1 MAIDIN
7 KIDEIIERYDKSEES
22 LLAILQDFQHT
33 FRYVPE
39 EGMKRVSEVL
49 GIPESKIYGVGTFY
63 KALSLVP
70 VGRHTCKVCTGT
82 ACHLKG
88 AHTLTDIIGKELGV
102 EPGGTTEDGRFTLQT
117 VNCVGACALAPVV
130 MVDDEDYYEGSS
142 PQDVLKKL
150 REYK

>member
-39 EGMKRVSEVL
+39 EGMKRVSETL
-49 GIPESKIYGVGTFY
+49 DIPESKIYGVGTFY

-88 AHTLTDIIGKELGV
+88 ARTLTDIIGKELGV
-102 EPGGTTEDGRFTLQT
+102 EPGRTTEDGRFTLQT

-142 PQDVLKKL
+142 PQDVLKML